1 MIDRVIK
8 NSRSELSEAKILNLS
23 VAKYYGLVKEY
34 AEILTAI
41 RELNAKEIAKNKE
54 KAELNL
60 IYSVRY
66 NLNLMV
72 KEKLN
77 ENNYEN

>member
-1 MIDRVIK
+1 MIDREI
-8 NSRSELSEAKILNLS
+8 NNGNTELQEAKILNMA
-23 VAKYYGLVKEY
+23 VAKYYGVVKEY
-34 AEILTAI
+34 AEILTAS

>member
-34 AEILTAI
+34 AEILTEI

>member
-34 AEILTAI
+34 AEILTAT